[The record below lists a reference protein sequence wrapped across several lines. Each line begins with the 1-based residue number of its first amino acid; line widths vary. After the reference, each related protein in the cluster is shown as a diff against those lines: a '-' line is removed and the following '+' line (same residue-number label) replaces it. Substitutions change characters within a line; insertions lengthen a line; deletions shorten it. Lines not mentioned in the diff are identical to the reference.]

1 MRQNKNLD
9 LFEERLPWH
18 GFATDDLTHGVRFLP
33 LAELIKKAMIQFNW
47 KHSIGFLGY
56 DVDSE
61 TARFD
66 WEDNPT
72 IPPPNILILN
82 PNNGHAHYLYAL
94 EKPVH
99 KYEGASEKA
108 LRYLAAVDV
117 AMTETLKA
125 DPGFAKLLCKNPFFD
140 RWIVIYPRQE
150 IYNLDELASW
160 VDMERYKDKRRRLPA
175 VGYGRNSTLFETLRI
190 WAYRERRRGKP
201 YLSEELFHLCVLGY
215 AHTINADFDTPLPHS
230 EVRSTA
236 KSVSRWTWRKM
247 SQEGFIQYQSAM
259 SGRAA
264 KKRKVKSLELRK
276 KIIDAVYQCPTLTQ
290 EDIAAMMGCTQ
301 KTVSLHLKAA
311 RKNYTSPVS
320 DKKQK
325 PLPLL
330 CAFQTIKIIGNK
342 TVSYTHLTLPTKRIV

>member
-1 MRQNKNLD
+1 MIKPKNLD

-18 GFATDDLTHGVRFLP
+18 GFGTDDLTHGVRFLP
-33 LAELIKKAMIQFNW
+33 LSELIRKAMIQFNW
-47 KHSIGFLGY
+47 KHSIGFLAY
-56 DVDSE
+56 DLDRE

-66 WEDNPT
+66 WEDNPH

-108 LRYLAAVDV
+108 LRYLASVDV

-125 DPGFAKLLCKNPFFD
+125 DPGFAKLLCKNPLSD

-150 IYNLDELASW
+150 VYDLDELASW
-160 VDMERYKDKRRRLPA
+160 VDLEKYQDRRKRLPA
-175 VGYGRNSTLFETLRI
+175 VGYGRNCTLFETLRI

-236 KSVSRWTWRKM
+236 KSVSRWTWRRL
-247 SQEGFIQYQSAM
+247 SAEGFNSWGNNRRSKSVTTIQGKA
-259 SGRAA
+259 
-264 KKRKVKSLELRK
+264 LDLRK
-276 KIIDAVYQCPTLTQ
+276 RIVDTAYQCPTLTQ
-290 EDIAAMMGCTQ
+290 EDIAAMMGCSRM
-301 KTVSLHLKAA
+301 TVSRHLQAH
-311 RKNYTSPVS
+311 
-320 DKKQK
+320 KQM
-325 PLPLL
+325 
-330 CAFQTIKIIGNK
+330 
-342 TVSYTHLTLPTKRIV
+342 